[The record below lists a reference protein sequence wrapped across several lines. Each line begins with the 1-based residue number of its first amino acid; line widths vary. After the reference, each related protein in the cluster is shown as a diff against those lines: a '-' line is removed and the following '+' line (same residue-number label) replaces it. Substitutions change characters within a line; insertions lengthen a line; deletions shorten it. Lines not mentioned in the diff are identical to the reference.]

1 MTLAEKQP
9 IFDGLITNGLRHLTR
24 GLEGFESDELDFAVT
39 DSFFGFEIVL
49 KALVFHQDWK
59 QIFTKPEE
67 ADSTRL
73 LSGEC
78 HTIGRLD
85 AIKRLKQLGLTI
97 PKSVTHFKILER
109 HRNKLVH
116 YFHPDLATEERR
128 RRIAAE
134 LANAWGAL
142 RTLRG
147 ISVISAALASHDAK
161 FGRLDGRL
169 LVLDHYLDEQAA
181 QIRATHPHVDWL
193 CECPACKRET
203 FDGDCS
209 LCGYSEPSH
218 RELTQGA
225 EAVGPADCPKCGAFE
240 KVVVSGEGARC
251 TEQDCGAWFG
261 GMHRCEFCQEFFVV
275 SDESEVID
283 DENHAGLGSYQYGC
297 EKCDGNLG
305 YQMSK
310 DD

>member
-1 MTLAEKQP
+1 MTTAEKQP
-9 IFDGLITNGLRHLTR
+9 IFDGLTTNGLRHLTR
-24 GLEGFESDELDFAVT
+24 GLLGFESDELDFAVT

-49 KALVFHQDWK
+49 KALVFHQDWT

-73 LSGEC
+73 VSGEC
-78 HTIGRLD
+78 HTIGRAD
-85 AIKRLKQLGLTI
+85 AIKRLKKLGLTI

-116 YFHPDLATEERR
+116 YYHPDLATEKRR

-142 RTLRG
+142 RALRA
-147 ISVISAALASHDAK
+147 IPVIAAALAPHNTE

-169 LVLDHYLDEQAA
+169 LVLDRYLDEQAT
-181 QIRATHPHVDWL
+181 QIRANHPHRDWL

-203 FDGDCS
+203 FDGGCA

-218 RELTQGA
+218 RELTRGA
-225 EAVGPADCPKCGAFE
+225 EASGPADCLKCGAFG

-251 TEQDCGAWFG
+251 TEPDCGAWYG

-275 SDESEVID
+275 LDEAEVID
-283 DENHAGLGSYQYGC
+283 DEEHAGMGSYQIGC
-297 EKCDGNLG
+297 ENCPGNFG
-305 YQMSK
+305 YQMGK
-310 DD
+310 ND